1 MTTTVVAAIDVG
13 GTSMKGALCTRAG
26 DLSGLEQRDTR
37 GFDRR
42 SDLIAAIVGF
52 AVDLT
57 ARGRAAGGTVVAV
70 GLAVPGVVD
79 AVRGIGISSMI
90 LGWREVPFVHLLTQR
105 TGLPVGFGHD
115 VQVAAHAEG
124 QRGAARGCQHYLY
137 LSLGTGVG
145 SAMIFDGRIYL
156 GTTGLG
162 GEMAHFMVEPEG
174 PPCRCGKFGCLEM
187 VASADAVSR
196 RYAELHPG
204 GGSFSAHDVLTRMQG
219 GDAAARGVWTRA
231 VTALS
236 RAIAAYVEIL
246 EPEVV
251 VVGGG
256 MSAAGSPLFDP
267 LSALMR
273 TGVSR
278 PDPAPVVP
286 AGLGPLAGLH
296 GAALRAWEQIDV
308 REVSRD

>member
-26 DLSGLEQRDTR
+26 DLSDLERRDTR
-37 GFDRR
+37 AFGAR
-42 SDLIAAIVGF
+42 SDLIAAIIGF
-52 AVDLT
+52 AADLVEI
-57 ARGRAAGGTVVAV
+57 GRAAGTTVGAV

-79 AVRGIGISSMI
+79 ATRGVGISSMI
-90 LGWREVPFVHLLTQR
+90 LGWRDIPFVDLLTAR
-105 TGLPVGFGHD
+105 IGLPVGFGHD

-124 QRGAARGCQHYLY
+124 RRGAAQGRRHYLY

-145 SAMIFDGRIYL
+145 SAMIVDGRMYL
-156 GTTGLG
+156 GATGLG
-162 GEMAHFMVEPEG
+162 GEMAHVVVEPEG

-187 VASADAVSR
+187 VASAQAVGR

-204 GGSFSAHDVLTRMQG
+204 NGSFSAHDVLTRMLG
-219 GDAAARGVWTRA
+219 GDTAARGVWARA
-231 VTALS
+231 VAALG
-236 RAIAAYVEIL
+236 RAVATYVEIL

-256 MSAAGSPLFDP
+256 MSAAGGALFDP
-267 LSALMR
+267 LSALVHA
-273 TGVSR
+273 GVSR
-278 PDPAPVVP
+278 PDPVPVVP

-296 GAALRAWEQIDV
+296 GAALRAWERADA
-308 REVSRD
+308 DDA

>member
-26 DLSGLEQRDTR
+26 DLSNLEQRGTR
-37 GFDRR
+37 GFGARG
-42 SDLIAAIVGF
+42 DLVAAIATFG
-52 AVDLT
+52 ADLV
-57 ARGRAAGGTVVAV
+57 ASGRAAGATVAAV

-79 AVRGIGISSMI
+79 AARGVGVSSMI
-90 LGWREVPFVHLLTQR
+90 LGWRDVPFVDLLAAR

-115 VQVAAHAEG
+115 VQVAAVAEG
-124 QRGAARGCQHYLY
+124 QRGAARGRQHYLY

-145 SAMIFDGRIYL
+145 SSMIFDGRMYL
-156 GTTGLG
+156 GATGLG
-162 GEMAHFMVEPEG
+162 GEMAHFVVEPEG

-187 VASADAVSR
+187 VASAEAVGR

-204 GGSFSAHDVLTRMQG
+204 GGMFSAHDVVMHMRA
-219 GDAAARGVWTRA
+219 GDAAARGVWVRA
-231 VTALS
+231 ITALG

-246 EPEVV
+246 DPEVV

-256 MSAAGSPLFDP
+256 MSTAGEALFDP
-267 LSALMR
+267 LAALVR
-273 TGVSR
+273 AGVSR

-286 AGLGPLAGLH
+286 AGLGALAGLH
-296 GAALRAWEQIDV
+296 GAALRAWEKVD
-308 REVSRD
+308 RDDG